1 MNPAIIVDTETTDAD
16 APIPVEVA
24 YLRLSASW
32 GILPIGRTISERFNP
47 GKPISYGAMAV
58 HHITDDDVKD
68 CKPFSS
74 FHLPGDP
81 SYIIGHQIDFD
92 WRALGEPNVKRICTM
107 ALCRMIWPLADAHT
121 LTAMLYYL
129 DMPYA
134 RENAPHAHGA
144 AADVEMCYRL
154 LHIIMQQKEMA
165 SAVDY
170 ETLWQL
176 SEKARI
182 PTVMGF
188 GKHKGMAVKDV
199 PRDYKDWM
207 LRQPDCDPYLR
218 IAFTKR

>member
-1 MNPAIIVDTETTDAD
+1 MHAIIIDTETTDAD

-24 YLRLSASW
+24 YISLSASW
-32 GILPIGRTISERFNP
+32 PPLPLGDTVSERFNP
-47 GKPISYGAMAV
+47 GKPISCGAMAV
-58 HHITDDDVKD
+58 HHITDNDVKH

-81 SYIIGHQIDFD
+81 AYIIGHQIDFD
-92 WRALGEPNVKRICTM
+92 WLALGKPNVKRICTM

-129 DMPYA
+129 DLPYA
-134 RENAPHAHGA
+134 RWNAPEAHGA
-144 AADVEMCYRL
+144 AADVNMCFHL
-154 LHIIMQQKEMA
+154 LSIIMRQQQMA
-165 SAVDY
+165 LVTDY
-170 ETLWQL
+170 EKLWEQ
-176 SEKARI
+176 SEIARI

-207 LRQPDCDPYLR
+207 LRQADCDPYLR